1 MFDRSQRHLRIVAP
15 LSLAL
20 WAALA
25 IPAHAGLSF
34 TQEIRGEGDAAKF
47 QNMTMHSWID
57 AGGAKMEIV
66 SSGNPILTQ
75 GSYLLVRPD
84 DDAMLIVNPKEK
96 TYAAFDIGQM
106 MGSMGQMMGGEG
118 GIKMSFSDPV
128 VEKLV
133 EEDGG
138 LLLGRPTRHFRW
150 RTRYTMTM
158 SMPMGMGMQI
168 ATDQTQDV
176 WVADITLDP
185 KIMRSFA
192 GMGAG
197 ASLPAEFQ
205 KLVEAAKQQQKGFP
219 LKMVTV
225 SSSKSTSTGSGPMA
239 AMMARS
245 MGGNN
250 DKPTSMTMEV
260 TQLSEEQVPASVFA
274 VPAGYTETELM
285 APNMKMPNMNQQ
297 H

>member
-1 MFDRSQRHLRIVAP
+1 MPDRSQSPLRIVAVLAFAVVAT
-15 LSLAL
+15 LST
-20 WAALA
+20 
-25 IPAHAGLSF
+25 PAFAGLVF
-34 TQEIRGEGDAAKF
+34 TQVVKGEGDAAKL

-57 AGGAKMEIV
+57 TGGAKMEFV
-66 SSGNPILTQ
+66 QSGSPMLAQ

-84 DDAMLIVNPKEK
+84 DDALLLVNPKEK
-96 TYAAFDIGQM
+96 TYAAFDIAQM
-106 MGSMGQMMGGEG
+106 MGSMGQMMGGQG
-118 GIKMSFSDPV
+118 GIQMSFSDPV
-128 VEKLV
+128 VEKLL

-138 LLLGRPTRHFRW
+138 TILGRSTRHFRW

-197 ASLPAEFQ
+197 ASLPADFQ
-205 KLVEAAKQQQKGFP
+205 KLVEAAKLQQKGFP

-225 SSSKSTSTGSGPMA
+225 NSSKSTSTGSGPMA

-245 MGGNN
+245 MGGND

-260 TQLSEEQVPASVFA
+260 TELSEEKVPATVFA
-274 VPAGYTETELM
+274 IPAGYTETELM
-285 APNMKMPNMNQQ
+285 APNMKMPDLNQR

>member
-138 LLLGRPTRHFRW
+138 LLLGKPTRHFRW

-197 ASLPAEFQ
+197 ASLPAE
-205 KLVEAAKQQQKGFP
+205 
-219 LKMVTV
+219 
-225 SSSKSTSTGSGPMA
+225 
-239 AMMARS
+239 
-245 MGGNN
+245 
-250 DKPTSMTMEV
+250 
-260 TQLSEEQVPASVFA
+260 
-274 VPAGYTETELM
+274 
-285 APNMKMPNMNQQ
+285 
-297 H
+297 